1 LKDEHRPTVRRWAP
15 ALSSLVREDV
25 DSDDIAADEISSY
38 VNVTFEAD
46 LAVALTKEFYG
57 LKESTNP
64 EINRRG
70 VRIVWIEHAKTGE
83 LVPVTLRGG
92 VATSEDSNDLPEDLN
107 EKTDNVNTPLLMP
120 LPLSGRPQDGRMR
133 ISELIFRYILSN
145 TETCFNR
152 DGRYQ
157 H

>member
-1 LKDEHRPTVRRWAP
+1 VNNVSVYRRLKDEHRQTVRRWAP
-15 ALSSLVREDV
+15 SLSSLVKEDV
-25 DSDDIAADEISSY
+25 ESDDIAADEISSY
-38 VNVTFEAD
+38 VNVAFETD
-46 LAVALTKEFYG
+46 LAVALTRDFYG

-92 VATSEDSNDLPEDLN
+92 VATAEDSNDLPEDLN
-107 EKTDNVNTPLLMP
+107 DKNDNANTPLLMP

-133 ISELIFRYILSN
+133 IFEVIYRYILGH
-145 TETCFNR
+145 TET
-152 DGRYQ
+152 Y
-157 H
+157 